1 MKTVDIAKDIIHF
14 CKINNVSFDATKI
27 QKLLYIFVGYTLI
40 NNPDDEDRI
49 VDEAPQAWPYG
60 PVFKKVYDNY
70 TSIAN
75 SVGENY
81 KPSVSGIAANILE
94 KTVIPQ
100 WGKYTSKQLSDWSC
114 SLGSPWNYVVN
125 ERRDRWGAKIDFYL
139 ITPYFKELINQKI
152 V

>member
-27 QKLLYIFVGYTLI
+27 QKLLYIFVGYALI
-40 NNPDDEDRI
+40 NNVAVDEDRI
-49 VDEAPQAWPYG
+49 VDEAPQAFPYG
-60 PVFKKVYDNY
+60 PVFKKVYDSY

-81 KPSVSGIAANILE
+81 KPSVSGIAADILK

-100 WGKYTSKQLSDWSC
+100 WGKYTSKQLSDWSHAP
-114 SLGSPWNYVVN
+114 GSPWYYVIN
-125 ERRDRWGAKIDFYL
+125 GRKTGWQSPIDFYL
-139 ITPYFKELINQKI
+139 IKPYFEQLIKQ
-152 V
+152 